1 MKKSLVLLVLPALL
15 LSGCNKEISAADA
28 KAKAKEI
35 EDHQV
40 DVNSYES
47 LGFTSED
54 SVEAKGTY
62 AGEEM
67 DSVRKSKTVNEFFA
81 NDKLM
86 HTFTASE
93 EKDNKKGQTVT
104 EEDEAWYYLK
114 DNDFYSVFRSIENG
128 EESKTYSVVKGVGD
142 LATKAYETS
151 LQLFVKS
158 FVAAATGKEG
168 LEVVQKV
175 ADGQAPVD
183 GANFEVKYYTSGD
196 GNLTVEGKV
205 KYENYEFFGF
215 KANGEGT
222 IKYGWDKYLLSMA
235 ESSNS
240 LTSVDEANG
249 VNIAATVKENV
260 KVSYD
265 VKASY
270 PDLNGYQQILL

>member
-205 KYENYEFFGF
+205 KFENYEFLGF

-222 IKYGWDKYLLSMA
+222 IKYGWDKYLLSIA

>member
-47 LGFTSED
+47 LGFTSEE
-54 SVEAKGTY
+54 SVVAKGTY

-67 DSVRKSKTVNEFFA
+67 DSVRRYKSVSEFFA

-86 HTFTASE
+86 HTFSASE
-93 EKDNKKGQTVT
+93 EKDNKKGETVT
-104 EEDEAWYYLK
+104 EEEEAWYYIK
-114 DNDFYSVFRSIENG
+114 DNDFYSVFRSIEKG

-142 LATKAYETS
+142 LAVKAYETS

-158 FVAAATGKEG
+158 FVAAATGKEA
-168 LEVVQKV
+168 LEAVQKV

-183 GANFEVKYYTSGD
+183 GANYEVKYYTSGD

-205 KYENYEFFGF
+205 KYEDFSFYGF

-222 IKYGWDKYLLSMA
+222 VKYGWDKYLLSMA
-235 ESSNS
+235 EVSNS

-249 VNIAATVKENV
+249 VNLTANVNDSV

-270 PDLNGYQQILL
+270 PDLNGYKQILL

>member
-47 LGFTSED
+47 LGFTSEE

-67 DSVRKSKTVNEFFA
+67 DSVRRYKTVNEFFA

-86 HTFTASE
+86 HTFTVSE

-104 EEDEAWYYLK
+104 EEDEAWYYIK
-114 DNDFYSVFRSIENG
+114 DNDFYSVFRSIEKG

-142 LATKAYETS
+142 LATKAYEAA

-183 GANFEVKYYTSGD
+183 GASYEVKYYTSGD

-205 KYENYEFFGF
+205 KYENYSFYGF

-222 IKYGWDKYLLSMA
+222 VKYGWDKYLLSMA
-235 ESSNS
+235 EASNS

-249 VNIAATVKENV
+249 VNIAATVKDNF

-270 PDLNGYQQILL
+270 PDLNGYKQTLL

>member
-35 EDHQV
+35 EDYQV

-54 SVEAKGTY
+54 SIEAKGTY
-62 AGEEM
+62 SGEEM
-67 DSVRKSKTVNEFFA
+67 DSVRRSKTVYEFFA
-81 NDKLM
+81 NEKLM
-86 HTFTASE
+86 HTFTTSE

-142 LATKAYETS
+142 LATKAYETA

-168 LEVVQKV
+168 LEIVQKV

-205 KYENYEFFGF
+205 KFENYEFFGF